1 MARGTP
7 RPEDGRGEW
16 LSELYQAN
24 AHAVESYCR
33 RFLNSA
39 EDAAD
44 ATHEVFLRALSSLD
58 ASPSSGQARSW
69 LITVAQNY
77 CLDMVRRRRR
87 MQVALTTLGAE
98 AGREVESEAQV
109 INRQLLHAV
118 LQQLGERERQALWQS
133 AVERRTLTEIASYLG
148 MSYMAAAQL
157 VHRARKHASVVAAR
171 LATVLGLAAANSMR
185 RRSPVL
191 TFAQSLAAVATMP
204 LVVVAVATPSSNAQV
219 TPVVRPAAHRL
230 VSPATPGAGTA
241 ANGSGLPSDGEA
253 GPASR
258 MPPSRTV
265 ARQPVNSTLSN
276 VHQVLQQLTGSVSL
290 PNLPAATSP
299 PATVL
304 PSPLGSPLP
313 SPLGSPLPSPLGSP
327 LPSPLPTPSMPK
339 PTGST
344 LT

>member
-1 MARGTP
+1 MGRGTA

-24 AHAVESYCR
+24 ARAVESYCR

-58 ASPSSGQARSW
+58 ASPSSSQARSW

-77 CLDMVRRRRR
+77 CLDVVRRRRR
-87 MQVALTTLGAE
+87 MQAALTTLGAD
-98 AGREVESEAQV
+98 AGRATESEGEV
-109 INRQLLHAV
+109 INRQLLQAV

-157 VHRARKHASVVAAR
+157 VHRARKHASVVAAK

-191 TFAQSLAAVATMP
+191 TFAQSLA
-204 LVVVAVATPSSNAQV
+204 VVVAMPVVVAAIAIPSSNGPLARV
-219 TPVVRPAAHRL
+219 ARPAAQRV
-230 VSPATPGAGTA
+230 VSPTAQSAVAAATGG
-241 ANGSGLPSDGEA
+241 GLSVDEEA
-253 GPASR
+253 GPENR
-258 MPPSRTV
+258 RRGLPKLV
-265 ARQPVNSTLSN
+265 RQPINSALADI
-276 VHQVLQQLTGSVSL
+276 HQALEQLTGSVSL
-290 PNLPAATSP
+290 PNLPVATSP

-304 PSPLGSPLP
+304 PSPLT
-313 SPLGSPLPSPLGSP
+313 SP
-327 LPSPLPTPSMPK
+327 LPSPLPTPSVPK
-339 PTGST
+339 PPGST